1 MALFLLFWSLI
12 PLHNHLLPKTR
23 TRAKADTLGV
33 NYVYRE
39 VPHNDGRTGISRGG
53 VWQDLIDERVPGFFF
68 NTGEFTGGSLAITY
82 GLFKSDDEVYEDLH
96 GLRMRS
102 PVLSTVSPVV
112 SMMGLGTFSIGVFG
126 GFYLYHFATGD
137 ETSLRAA
144 NIGME
149 SFLLSGISTQILKN
163 LFGRER
169 PSMATREGGRWSG
182 PLSYFRHTD
191 NGSKSIASYDAFPSG
206 HTATIF
212 AAAATIADVYHEP
225 WVSYAAYATATLVG
239 ISRVMES
246 AHWPSDVFV
255 GSIIGIASTRI
266 VEDLPFNRELPTV
279 QFSMINNS
287 YGATLSFKF

>member
-1 MALFLLFWSLI
+1 MALLLLFWSMLSM
-12 PLHNHLLPKTR
+12 HNHSLPKTKVR
-23 TRAKADTLGV
+23 VKSDTSAV
-33 NYVYRE
+33 SYVFRQDS
-39 VPHNDGRTGISRGG
+39 HNDDKTIVHRSG
-53 VWQDLIDERVPGFFF
+53 VWQDFVDERVPGFFF
-68 NTGEFTGGSLAITY
+68 TTGEFTGGSLAITY
-82 GLFKSDDEVYEDLH
+82 GLFKSDDDVYEDLH
-96 GLRMRS
+96 GMRMRS

-112 SMMGLGTFSIGVFG
+112 SMMGLGTFSIGLFG

-137 ETSLRAA
+137 KTSLRAA

-212 AAAATIADVYHEP
+212 AAAATIADIYHEP
-225 WVSYAAYATATLVG
+225 WVSYAAYTTATLVG

-255 GSIIGIASTRI
+255 GSIIGIASARI